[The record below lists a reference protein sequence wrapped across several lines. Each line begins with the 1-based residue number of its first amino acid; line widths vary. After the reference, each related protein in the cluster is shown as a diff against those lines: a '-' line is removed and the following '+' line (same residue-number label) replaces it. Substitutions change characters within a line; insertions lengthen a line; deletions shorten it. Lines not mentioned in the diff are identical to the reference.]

1 MNAEGAESSTIRTG
15 RLGRRGAL
23 KISSGHLSGNR
34 IKITNI
40 MGDYKGRVNTRR
52 RKRRFAKD
60 QRIKA
65 LAATK
70 MGATPPAGVAEQ
82 IKG

>member
-1 MNAEGAESSTIRTG
+1 MKLNGEREPAETF
-15 RLGRRGAL
+15 
-23 KISSGHLSGNR
+23 KISSGHQSGNR

-40 MGDYKGRVNTRR
+40 MGAYKGRVNTRR

-70 MGATPPAGVAEQ
+70 MSTTPPPGVAEQ
-82 IKG
+82 TKA

>member
-1 MNAEGAESSTIRTG
+1 MGA
-15 RLGRRGAL
+15 
-23 KISSGHLSGNR
+23 
-34 IKITNI
+34 
-40 MGDYKGRVNTRR
+40 YKGRVNARR

-70 MGATPPAGVAEQ
+70 MGTTPPPVVTEQ
-82 IKG
+82 IKA

>member
-1 MNAEGAESSTIRTG
+1 VNA
-15 RLGRRGAL
+15 
-23 KISSGHLSGNR
+23 
-34 IKITNI
+34 
-40 MGDYKGRVNTRR
+40 RR

-70 MGATPPAGVAEQ
+70 MGTTPPPVVTEQ
-82 IKG
+82 IKA

>member
-1 MNAEGAESSTIRTG
+1 V
-15 RLGRRGAL
+15 
-23 KISSGHLSGNR
+23 KISSGHLPGNR
-34 IKITNI
+34 SKVRNI

-70 MGATPPAGVAEQ
+70 MGAPPPDGAAQ
-82 IKG
+82 QTKA

>member
-1 MNAEGAESSTIRTG
+1 VRGERSTASENRRT
-15 RLGRRGAL
+15 L
-23 KISSGHLSGNR
+23 KISSGHQSGNR

-40 MGDYKGRVNTRR
+40 MGAYKGRVNTRR

-70 MGATPPAGVAEQ
+70 MSTTPPAGVAEQ
-82 IKG
+82 NKA

>member
-1 MNAEGAESSTIRTG
+1 
-15 RLGRRGAL
+15 
-23 KISSGHLSGNR
+23 
-34 IKITNI
+34 

-65 LAATK
+65 LAAAK
-70 MGATPPAGVAEQ
+70 MSTTPPAGVVEQ
-82 IKG
+82 IKA

>member
-1 MNAEGAESSTIRTG
+1 
-15 RLGRRGAL
+15 
-23 KISSGHLSGNR
+23 
-34 IKITNI
+34 
-40 MGDYKGRVNTRR
+40 MGDYKGRVNLRR

-65 LAATK
+65 LGATK

-82 IKG
+82 IKA

>member
-1 MNAEGAESSTIRTG
+1 
-15 RLGRRGAL
+15 
-23 KISSGHLSGNR
+23 
-34 IKITNI
+34 

-65 LAATK
+65 LAAAK
-70 MGATPPAGVAEQ
+70 MGSTPPAGVVEQ
-82 IKG
+82 IKA